1 MATSAQTPE
10 SLQAKLGDGSL
21 AGHWT
26 LDPGR
31 SSATLRSKSVW
42 GLVTVKGTFGQ
53 LEGNGVIS
61 PEGAASGSIKLAA
74 DSLDTKQKKR
84 DAHLRSADFFHS
96 DEHPHITFT
105 VDKVVP
111 ADEGVTV
118 SGTLAVRDRSRPITF
133 PATVGLAGD
142 GEIAL
147 DATVQVDR
155 SEFGLTWN
163 QLGMSSMKN
172 TIGIHAVFTK
182 D

>member
-1 MATSAQTPE
+1 MATSAQTSE
-10 SLQAKLGDGSL
+10 SLRARLGNGSL

-26 LDPGR
+26 LDPTR

-53 LEGNGVIS
+53 LEGSGVIS
-61 PEGAASGSIKLAA
+61 PEGAVTGEVKLAA
-74 DSLDTKQKKR
+74 DSLDTKVKKR

-96 DEHPHITFT
+96 EKHPHITFT
-105 VDKVVP
+105 VDKIDP
-111 ADEGVTV
+111 DGPGVTV
-118 SGTLAVRDRSRPITF
+118 SGALAVRDRSRQITF
-133 PATVGLAGD
+133 PATVELTGD

-172 TIGIHAVFTK
+172 TIGIHAFFTK